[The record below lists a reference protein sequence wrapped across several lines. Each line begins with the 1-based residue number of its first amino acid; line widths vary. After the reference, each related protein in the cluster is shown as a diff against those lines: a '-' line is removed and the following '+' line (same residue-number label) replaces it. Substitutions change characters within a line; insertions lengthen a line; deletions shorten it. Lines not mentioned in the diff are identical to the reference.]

1 MIYMGIFMQKFL
13 KKFRQK
19 PLFMLLPSAAAFMI
33 LSVLCLHFHQDA
45 DQAFSKYTSELFRHE
60 ISGNTITL
68 HYTLKNPENY
78 GINNTPISYGQ
89 CTTAPGLVRSSVDAE
104 RTRLQSHN
112 RTSLSKDNRLTYDVL
127 DNYLT
132 SAYNLAPYTL
142 YEEPLAPLTGTQSQL
157 PVILSEYRFYKI
169 SDIDNYLK
177 LLTRTP
183 EYFRSILNFEH
194 TKSESGLFMASYT
207 ADSIIKEC
215 RDFVNLKESNYLYSS
230 FVERLE
236 ELASARDGVLTE
248 KQREAYTRQ
257 NNVYIKKYIFPAYE
271 QLISGLSELRSSGKN
286 NNGLCY
292 LPNGRTY
299 YEYLVRSETGSSR
312 SIAELQNLAN
322 TQILSDL
329 TVMQRVL
336 TGDSSSASSSV
347 TSDIFSPQG
356 TLLAESDPKKILSTL
371 SGKITKDFPPYPQIH
386 TQIKYVQKSM
396 EDYLSPAFYM
406 IPAIDNTSEN
416 VIYINNGH
424 LTDTLSLFTTLA
436 HEGYPGHLYQNV
448 YYASLHP
455 DPIRCV
461 LNYGGYTEG
470 WATYSEMMSYYF
482 STLTKEQATLFQRIF
497 LKFQKFQIPNIVFQ
511 IISRIGNDQI
521 IDILNGRIIR
531 YSISVEKS
539 RRIGKFPAVI
549 MNSHIGKCI

>member
-1 MIYMGIFMQKFL
+1 MIQMIYMGIFMQKFL
-13 KKFRQK
+13 EKFKRK
-19 PLFMLLPSAAAFMI
+19 PLLFLLPSA
-33 LSVLCLHFHQDA
+33 SVLLLLFLLFFHSQQNA
-45 DQAFSKYTSELFRHE
+45 DQAFSKYTSELFRQE

-68 HYTLKNPENY
+68 HYTLKDPEKY
-78 GINNTPISYGQ
+78 GIKNAPISYGQ
-89 CTTAPGLVRSSVDAE
+89 CTTDPELVRSSVDAE
-104 RTRLQSHN
+104 RTRLRSYN

-127 DNYLT
+127 NDYLN
-132 SAYNLAPYTL
+132 SAYDLSPYTL
-142 YEEPLAPLTGTQSQL
+142 YDEPLAPLTGTQSQL
-157 PVILSEYRFYKI
+157 PVILSEYRFYEI
-169 SDIDNYLK
+169 SDIENYLQ
-177 LLTRTP
+177 LLTKTP

-236 ELASARDGVLTE
+236 ELASAKDGVLTE

-312 SIAELQNLAN
+312 SIAELQNLTNA
-322 TQILSDL
+322 QILSDL

-336 TGDSSSASSSV
+336 TEDSSSGSSSV
-347 TSDIFSPQG
+347 TSDIFSSQG
-356 TLLAESDPKKILSTL
+356 TLLSESDPEKILSTL
-371 SGKITKDFPPYPQIH
+371 SNKITKDFPPYPQIH

-424 LTDTLSLFTTLA
+424 ITDNLSL
-436 HEGYPGHLYQNV
+436 
-448 YYASLHP
+448 
-455 DPIRCV
+455 
-461 LNYGGYTEG
+461 
-470 WATYSEMMSYYF
+470 
-482 STLTKEQATLFQRIF
+482 
-497 LKFQKFQIPNIVFQ
+497 
-511 IISRIGNDQI
+511 
-521 IDILNGRIIR
+521 
-531 YSISVEKS
+531 
-539 RRIGKFPAVI
+539 
-549 MNSHIGKCI
+549 